1 MPLGR
6 SARQRRG
13 RSAPRD
19 PNAWR
24 PRVDVFGTLRLP
36 TGGEARGR
44 LIEYAPSQFAFF
56 TVDNI
61 EDPVTFR
68 IDGEFAIKGRLF
80 TAYLEHQ
87 GSEIKFQ
94 KAGCGCETPHQL
106 RGARAPLLAHVPI
119 AEAEADEAVPD
130 TVHELQMQDVPRQL

>member
-19 PNAWR
+19 PNAWK

-36 TGGEARGR
+36 SGEEFRAR
-44 LIEYAPSQFAFF
+44 LIEYAPSSLAAF
-56 TVDNI
+56 TAS
-61 EDPVTFR
+61 DPENPLLFR
-68 IDGEFAIKGRLF
+68 IDGEFAIKGRLL
-80 TAYLEHQ
+80 TATLEDDGGQ
-87 GSEIKFQ
+87 VKFQ

-106 RGARAPLLAHVPI
+106 RGARAPLLAHVQQ
-119 AEAEADEAVPD
+119 EAAAPE
-130 TVHELQMQDVPRQL
+130 